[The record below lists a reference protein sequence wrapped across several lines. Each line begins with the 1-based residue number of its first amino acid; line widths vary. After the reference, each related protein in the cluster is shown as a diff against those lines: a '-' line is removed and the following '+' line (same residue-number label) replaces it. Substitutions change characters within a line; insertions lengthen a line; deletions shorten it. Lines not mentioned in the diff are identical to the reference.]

1 MRFVV
6 ILNMRERLGNQLFQY
21 SFARNIMNLCSDSVL
36 VINDDAIKKKNNSE
50 QGWINSLDDF
60 SVIPYLKDNAD
71 MSAWYQKILL
81 KINWL
86 YTKNKNGFELYRRQ
100 NLLSGI
106 LNKFGLYIFQDGY
119 IPFRKPFGFVKNKI
133 LVGYFEAPEYFK
145 DIDSSIR
152 NELKAVKPVLE
163 KNISMLEAIQST
175 ESICVTVRR
184 GDFLNE
190 NISKD
195 RLICTVDYY
204 IKGIEFI
211 KEKYP
216 NALICFFSDDIDWV
230 KNNIKVK
237 GKALYESGNDPVW
250 EKLRLMSSCKH
261 FVISNSTFSWWA
273 QHLAENKEKIVIAPS
288 RWCNDK
294 RPVGLYEKNWTIL

>member
-1 MRFVV
+1 MHFVV

-21 SFARNIMNLCSDSVL
+21 SFARNIMHLCSDNML
-36 VINDDAIKKKNNSE
+36 VINDDAIIKKNNPE

-60 SVIPYLKDNAD
+60 SVIPYLKANTD
-71 MSAWYQKILL
+71 MSAWYQKIFL

-86 YTKNKNGFELYRRQ
+86 YTKNKTGFELFRRQ
-100 NLLSGI
+100 KVLSGI
-106 LNKFGLYIFQDGY
+106 LNKFGLYFFQDGY
-119 IPFRKPFGFVKNKI
+119 IPFKKPFKFVKNKI
-133 LVGYFEAPEYFK
+133 LVGYFESPEYFK
-145 DIDSSIR
+145 DIDYSIR
-152 NELKAVKPVLE
+152 KELKAIKPVLE

-190 NISKD
+190 SISRD

-230 KNNIKVK
+230 KDNIKVK
-237 GKALYESGNDPVW
+237 GKTLYESGNDPVW

-273 QHLAENKEKIVIAPS
+273 QHLAENDEKIVIAPA
-288 RWCNDK
+288 RWCNDE